1 MATTSIGK
9 MENRNNK
16 EGCIY
21 IYIYVFWRTR
31 INVLK
36 IYQHKTL

>member
-16 EGCIY
+16 EG
-21 IYIYVFWRTR
+21 YVFWRTR